1 MFVMYFLLLPL
12 LCRGYVK
19 NYPMNYGRSHCTKID
34 VTRMQNQERLPQSQ
48 FVLTNITNIMED
60 KIDIASL
67 LVDGFE
73 DSNSKFIL
81 LKIIEKW
88 NLEYLIKERYQ
99 LQQQERT
106 NHSMITAR
114 IDNKIVGYVELG
126 LTYVEQNESLGKVP
140 TIGNLV
146 VAPTMRRKGIGK
158 CLMSEVIHIAKDIWQ
173 EDAVWLCVEA
183 ESPALKLYVDSFGF
197 EQQCSYSKEI
207 PFYGEKKCEILVLS
221 KKFV

>member
-1 MFVMYFLLLPL
+1 MYFLLLPL
-12 LCRGYVK
+12 LCRGYVT
-19 NYPMNYGRSHCTKID
+19 NFLNYGRRQCTKID
-34 VTRMQNQERLPQSQ
+34 VTGMQYQERSPQSH

-67 LVDGFE
+67 LVDGFA
-73 DSNSKFIL
+73 DSNSNFIL
-81 LKIIEKW
+81 LKILEKW
-88 NLEYLIKERYQ
+88 NLEYLIKERYL
-99 LQQQERT
+99 LQQQEKM

-126 LTYVEQNESLGKVP
+126 MTHVEQNESLGKVP

-173 EDAVWLCVEA
+173 KDAVWLCVEA
-183 ESPALKLYVDSFGF
+183 GSPALKLYVDSFGF

-207 PFYGEKKCEILVLS
+207 PFHFEKKCEILVLS
-221 KKFV
+221 KKIV